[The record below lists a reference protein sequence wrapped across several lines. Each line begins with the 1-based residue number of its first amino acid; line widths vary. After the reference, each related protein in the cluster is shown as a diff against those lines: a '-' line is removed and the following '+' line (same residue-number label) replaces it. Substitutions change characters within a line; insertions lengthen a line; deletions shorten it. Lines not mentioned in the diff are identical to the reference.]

1 MMGVI
6 VDRLEKNE
14 RIYDPLTYI
23 YVARSWDEFI
33 SNSYFFFPLV
43 RRRSRK
49 EKEKEKKKKSFTTQS
64 LLSGGS
70 RIFCRLACTSL
81 YDAGGHDWSK
91 TENGRI

>member
-33 SNSYFFFPLV
+33 SNSYFFFLLFADA
-43 RRRSRK
+43 RERK
-49 EKEKEKKKKSFTTQS
+49 KRKKKKKKSFTTQS

>member
-1 MMGVI
+1 MGVI
-6 VDRLEKNE
+6 VDRLEKND

-49 EKEKEKKKKSFTTQS
+49 EKEKEKKKEIVHHPIVAIGRKQNF
-64 LLSGGS
+64 LPIG
-70 RIFCRLACTSL
+70 L
-81 YDAGGHDWSK
+81 YK
-91 TENGRI
+91 FI